1 MWKVEDSSHPSSKGA
16 GSTLQKDLMRISFK
30 REECV
35 CPAFF
40 DELERGVFY

>member
-1 MWKVEDSSHPSSKGA
+1 MWKVEDSSHPNSKGV
-16 GSTLQKDLMRISFK
+16 GSKLQKDLIRISLK